1 MTRKAWGRGDLQQMV
16 LLAACTALGPLSL
29 NVYLPSVP
37 AVQAEFRA
45 DLAGVQAT
53 VSLALLAFGIG
64 LVLLGPIAD
73 RYGRRPALLAG
84 LTLFIA
90 GSGLGCLATGVGA
103 LTLARMVAGLG
114 AAMTFITSR
123 AVVADLTPRDQL
135 QRSVAQIT
143 MIMLVGQMT
152 APILGNFVIAAGGW
166 RAIQL
171 SQFLVGLVLVAL
183 VWRRITE
190 TLPEQT
196 RAVAQGAAGFAGLLQ
211 PSVALLRRPRFLLL
225 MAQVGLLYSAY
236 PAFVTLAPHLMIEA
250 FHRPMTEY
258 SYYFTCLP
266 LGYFLGNWAVLRF
279 GLQLGQH
286 RLVLLGSA
294 FGALSAL
301 VSLLLLANGVWHP
314 LALFLPAGTFLNL
327 GMGLALPSVSA
338 RAVGESWPSTAS
350 GWGLVGFAQQLIA
363 AISVQMLAFFPSAS
377 PFPVVAVCLGL
388 TLVTFLMECLPQI
401 ANPAPAASHAP

>member
-1 MTRKAWGRGDLQQMV
+1 
-16 LLAACTALGPLSL
+16 
-29 NVYLPSVP
+29 
-37 AVQAEFRA
+37 
-45 DLAGVQAT
+45 
-53 VSLALLAFGIG
+53 
-64 LVLLGPIAD
+64 
-73 RYGRRPALLAG
+73 
-84 LTLFIA
+84 
-90 GSGLGCLATGVGA
+90 VGA

-401 ANPAPAASHAP
+401 ANPAPAATHAP

>member
-211 PSVALLRRPRFLLL
+211 PSAALLRRPRFLLL

-258 SYYFTCLP
+258 SYYFSCLP

-377 PFPVVAVCLGL
+377 PFPVVTVCLGL

>member
-37 AVQAEFRA
+37 AVQAEFRT
-45 DLAGVQAT
+45 DLAAVQAT

-84 LTLFIA
+84 LTLFIV

-103 LTLARMVAGLG
+103 LTLARMVAALG
-114 AAMTFITSR
+114 AAMTFIASR

-171 SQFLVGLVLVAL
+171 AQFLVGLVLVWL

-196 RAVAQGAAGFAGLLQ
+196 RAVAQGAAGFAGLLR
-211 PSVALLRRPRFLLL
+211 PSVELLRRPRFLLL

-266 LGYFLGNWAVLRF
+266 LGYFLGNWAVLHF

-286 RLVLLGSA
+286 RLVLIGSA
-294 FGALSAL
+294 FGTLSAL
-301 VSLLLLANGVWHP
+301 LSLLLLANGVWHP
-314 LALFLPAGTFLNL
+314 LALFLPAGTLLNL

-363 AISVQMLAFFPSAS
+363 AISVQMLGFFPSAS
-377 PFPVVAVCLGL
+377 PFPVVGVCLAL

-401 ANPAPAASHAP
+401 ANPGPVATRSP